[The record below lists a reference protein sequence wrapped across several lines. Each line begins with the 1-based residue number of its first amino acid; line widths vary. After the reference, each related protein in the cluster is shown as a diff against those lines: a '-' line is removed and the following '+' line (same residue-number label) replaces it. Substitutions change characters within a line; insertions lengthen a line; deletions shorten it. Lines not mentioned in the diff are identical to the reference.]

1 MKVIDYICDKCS
13 CRIDPDKHYAIR
25 IDKLC
30 ADDGDVVDGA
40 IEHPYSGV
48 NEADY
53 CEKCMK
59 EIYELAVNEI
69 SSGKKKIDKG
79 KVLALADAGWKIKNI
94 ADEIGV
100 SIPTVYNIIK
110 KRSEQSEKQYPKMD
124 ADGA

>member
-13 CRIDPDKHYAIR
+13 CRIDHDKHYAIR

-30 ADDGDVVDGA
+30 ADDGDVVDDA

-110 KRSEQSEKQYPKMD
+110 KKE
-124 ADGA
+124 